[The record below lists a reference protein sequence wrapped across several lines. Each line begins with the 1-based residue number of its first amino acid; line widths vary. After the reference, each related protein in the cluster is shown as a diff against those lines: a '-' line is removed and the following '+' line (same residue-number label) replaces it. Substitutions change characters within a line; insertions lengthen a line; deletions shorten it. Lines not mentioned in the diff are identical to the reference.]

1 MNNLE
6 SIAHVRKNED
16 GTWANPQPLI
26 NHLEG
31 SAKLASR
38 FAEAFNSASWAY
50 AAGFTHDIGK
60 AAHGKG
66 VIDLI
71 TIN

>member
-1 MNNLE
+1 MNNPEL
-6 SIAHVRKNED
+6 IAHVRKNED

-60 AAHGKG
+60 
-66 VIDLI
+66 
-71 TIN
+71 N